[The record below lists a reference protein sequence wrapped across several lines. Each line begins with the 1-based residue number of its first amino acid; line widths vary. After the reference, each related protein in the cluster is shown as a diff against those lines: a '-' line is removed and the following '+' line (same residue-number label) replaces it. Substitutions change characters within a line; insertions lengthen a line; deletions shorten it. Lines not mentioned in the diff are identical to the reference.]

1 MTALPLLK
9 LCFHIYGEVLRLQRG
24 NYYGFGDT
32 EEEYLVFEQC
42 DSIDQTKVYNLQME
56 RHCANTDHRLKKKD
70 LDSASRDSPLSQ
82 THSLGDQVSRD
93 YQKIGNV
100 VKIIDD
106 IKAE

>member
-1 MTALPLLK
+1 
-9 LCFHIYGEVLRLQRG
+9 
-24 NYYGFGDT
+24 
-32 EEEYLVFEQC
+32 
-42 DSIDQTKVYNLQME
+42 ME